1 MDYDKNN
8 ENIIYVFLHIP
19 KTGGITL
26 RYHIEK
32 NFKKNEFL
40 LLYRS
45 ADAGLVNKEAVNKH
59 ILAMPDNQRHKLKII
74 YGHEVYYGIHEL
86 FPNRTVRYIT
96 FFRSPFQLFSSFYNF
111 SKYKIDHNNEWFK
124 IEGRPQLLKDNDNYD
139 LDKLICTRDNLD
151 LAYQFLVA
159 RFLTDDFRTNYD
171 YPENIVSLEKIKN
184 ILNKFYFIGLAEESE
199 DFLFIYKKLG
209 INKFFVNR
217 NKTKKSYFNSNDL
230 QIKQQIKSKMQFDA
244 RLYEYAFEINKY
256 FKKNSK
262 DFYKLTEDSASLN
275 FIKVL
280 YFIPDLLSNIV
291 YNILRK
297 FGLINLVEYYVYGQ
311 KNNMK

>member
-1 MDYDKNN
+1 M
-8 ENIIYVFLHIP
+8 FS
-19 KTGGITL
+19 
-26 RYHIEK
+26 
-32 NFKKNEFL
+32 L
-40 LLYRS
+40 L
-45 ADAGLVNKEAVNKH
+45 
-59 ILAMPDNQRHKLKII
+59 
-74 YGHEVYYGIHEL
+74 
-86 FPNRTVRYIT
+86 
-96 FFRSPFQLFSSFYNF
+96 
-111 SKYKIDHNNEWFK
+111 
-124 IEGRPQLLKDNDNYD
+124 
-139 LDKLICTRDNLD
+139 
-151 LAYQFLVA
+151 
-159 RFLTDDFRTNYD
+159 YD